1 VTSADHLELAAEFPA
16 PRREEWLKGVEGV
29 VLKGK
34 PDADAETFAKEFA
47 RQLVHRTED
56 GIEIQPLYT
65 ADDTGTVD
73 SGLPGFT
80 PFVRGTRPAAS
91 DWEVRQRVWAD
102 VDGSNARYELE
113 HGATGVL
120 LVLPGAVDLDSL
132 DRALEG
138 VFLELAPVSLSA
150 RDWEPAARALLDLWE
165 RRGID
170 VSARRG
176 VLGADPIGEH
186 ARSGGTTALD
196 AGLRGAAALAVTA
209 SSAAP
214 NARAIVVDGTV
225 WHEAGAT
232 DAQELAW
239 STAAGAT
246 YLRALTE
253 AGLSIDDALRQLE
266 FRFSATADQF
276 ATIAKLRAG
285 RRLWARVAEVAG
297 ASPAAGAQVQHA
309 DGSGSMLTRYDPW
322 VNALRSTVACFAAGV
337 GGADAV
343 TIAPHDVLLQRGGSA
358 LGRRVARNTQSIL
371 LLESNLARVT
381 DPAGGSW
388 YVEHFTDDLARTA
401 WAGVQEVEAAGGI
414 ASALATGLV
423 ATHLERATSARH
435 KVLATRRRQLTGLTE
450 FPDIGETAPPTSPPA
465 PTSPAGTPFPPLVPV
480 RLADDFERQR
490 ERADR
495 HATSTGQRPL
505 VFLVTLGPASAHTDR
520 LTFAK
525 NMFEVA
531 GIRTLTGEVAAF
543 ADSGATVACLC
554 SSNPIYQEHGANAAA
569 DLRAAGA
576 TRVYLAGR
584 GLDIDGV
591 DEEVGTG
598 VDVLDALTRVLD
610 HLGVAP

>member
-1 VTSADHLELAAEFPA
+1 
-16 PRREEWLKGVEGV
+16 
-29 VLKGK
+29 
-34 PDADAETFAKEFA
+34 
-47 RQLVHRTED
+47 
-56 GIEIQPLYT
+56 
-65 ADDTGTVD
+65 
-73 SGLPGFT
+73 
-80 PFVRGTRPAAS
+80 
-91 DWEVRQRVWAD
+91 
-102 VDGSNARYELE
+102 
-113 HGATGVL
+113 
-120 LVLPGAVDLDSL
+120 
-132 DRALEG
+132 
-138 VFLELAPVSLSA
+138 
-150 RDWEPAARALLDLWE
+150 
-165 RRGID
+165 
-170 VSARRG
+170 
-176 VLGADPIGEH
+176 
-186 ARSGGTTALD
+186 
-196 AGLRGAAALAVTA
+196 
-209 SSAAP
+209 
-214 NARAIVVDGTV
+214 
-225 WHEAGAT
+225 
-232 DAQELAW
+232 
-239 STAAGAT
+239 
-246 YLRALTE
+246 
-253 AGLSIDDALRQLE
+253 
-266 FRFSATADQF
+266 
-276 ATIAKLRAG
+276 
-285 RRLWARVAEVAG
+285 
-297 ASPAAGAQVQHA
+297 
-309 DGSGSMLTRYDPW
+309 
-322 VNALRSTVACFAAGV
+322 VACFAAGV

-343 TIAPHDVLLQRGGSA
+343 TIAPHDVLLQPGGSA

-414 ASALATGLV
+414 ASALTAGLV

-450 FPDIGETAPPTSPPA
+450 FPDIGEAAPPTSQPA
-465 PTSPAGTPFPPLVPV
+465 PTSPAGTPFPPLAPV

-505 VFLVTLGPASAHTDR
+505 VFVATLGPASAHTDR

-531 GIRTLTGEVAAF
+531 GIRTQTGEVADF
-543 ADSGATVACLC
+543 AGSGATVACLC

-598 VDVLDALTRVLD
+598 VDVLDALTRALD